1 MLPVLRTYRPANP
14 RRKTPSL
21 VSLLLVRRQAEA
33 GLLREGGITV
43 AQVCRYVRELRREI
57 EQERALRS
65 PGGIEKARRN
75 FLGIAKSRKK
85 LTVA

>member
-1 MLPVLRTYRPANP
+1 MLPSLRTYRPTNP

-43 AQVCRYVRELRREI
+43 AQVCRYVQELRHEI
-57 EQERALRS
+57 DQERALRS
-65 PGGIEKARRN
+65 SGGIEKARRN
-75 FLGIAKSRKK
+75 SLGVAKSRKK
-85 LTVA
+85 LTLA